1 MNFLVFFS
9 VFVLVLLF
17 FFFPASKTI
26 LGGIGMFYF
35 GMMFVERGV
44 KGFSGGVLETFLKK
58 TTNNLASAML
68 TGFVATALVQ
78 SSTLVSLISISFIS
92 AGLLKLSG
100 AIAIVFGSNLGTTV
114 TSWLV
119 AVFGLKLKIS
129 SYALSLGA
137 FGAVFMIFGRQ
148 SLKYAAYV
156 LFGIGLLL
164 LAVNFIQE
172 GFNAFKADIDFS
184 KYAMT
189 GFAGLILYT
198 FLGIVVTV
206 IVQSSLGTM
215 VLILSALM
223 AGQISYENSLALAI
237 GANVGITLTVLLG
250 GLSSNADGKRLAY
263 AHLIFNALTAAVAI
277 VFIEQIAFL
286 VEYLSGVFHITDGIL
301 RLTLFHSIF
310 NVLGILL
317 MTPLIPRLEAMLKK
331 RVKDTKLDKA
341 HPAFINLQ
349 LTQNSKAFLTALHL
363 ELEALFK
370 NVYFVLAK
378 ILGFSKADINSGLE
392 LDLSRKISNIDPQE
406 YYKLRVKPIL
416 DAILE
421 LSTTAQVNMNEDEI
435 KETFRL
441 KNTSRHI
448 AEVLKDAAG
457 LYPNLKKYAAS
468 PNLDL
473 RHQYGVLRKTLGEMI
488 KSVNGVH
495 TGTDAAA
502 LIDGFVLLKERL
514 AKNDDEILVAVDRLI
529 RDHKIMPSFGSS
541 LMNDSNYV
549 YSISVK
555 LILIVESLYVFGNEN
570 AKQIYQDSQ
579 DLSKD

>member
-1 MNFLVFFS
+1 MFFS